1 MVTRRAS
8 TRQGEAGA
16 GPSLQSVVGET
27 TYEIWLDML
36 RTLVPGGRTHRLAPI
51 VAGMLRYA
59 AERSTKRTGRHR
71 ESRALVDALGAFEEG
86 DDDAS
91 VEIAGAVQRLF
102 RDAGVRAG
110 RVSRSGE
117 SYSIVD
123 AALHEF
129 QRWGDMPW
137 E

>member
-1 MVTRRAS
+1 MATR
-8 TRQGEAGA
+8 GA
-16 GPSLQSVVGET
+16 RKRKAEGGAEPSLQSVVGET
-27 TYEIWLDML
+27 TYEVWLDML

-51 VAGMLRYA
+51 VAAMLRYA
-59 AERSTKRTGRHR
+59 AEQSTKRTGGHR
-71 ESRALVDALGAFEEG
+71 GAGAFVRALIAFEEG

-91 VEIAGAVQRLF
+91 VTVAGAVQGLF

-110 RVSRSGE
+110 RVSRGGD

>member
-1 MVTRRAS
+1 
-8 TRQGEAGA
+8 
-16 GPSLQSVVGET
+16 VGET
-27 TYEIWLDML
+27 TYDVWLAML
-36 RTLVPGGRTHRLAPI
+36 RALVPGGRTHRLAPI

-59 AERSTKRTGRHR
+59 AEQSSKRTGRQQ
-71 ESRALVDALGAFEEG
+71 ESRALADALSAFEEG

-91 VEIAGAVQRLF
+91 VTVAGSVQRLF

-110 RVSRSGE
+110 RISRGGD

-129 QRWGDMPW
+129 QQWGDMPW